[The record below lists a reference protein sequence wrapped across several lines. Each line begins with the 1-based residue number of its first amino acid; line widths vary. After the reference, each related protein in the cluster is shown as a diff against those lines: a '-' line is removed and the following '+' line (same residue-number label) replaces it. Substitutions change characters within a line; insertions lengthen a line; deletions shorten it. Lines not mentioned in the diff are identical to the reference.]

1 MMFIQTTDEDVAK
14 KLRSKMK
21 QIKFDEVNNM
31 WTFLNNGKAEY
42 ELSANE
48 KKLVAYTN
56 KIEL

>member
-1 MMFIQTTDEDVAK
+1 MDEDVAK

-48 KKLVAYTN
+48 KKLVTYTN

>member
-1 MMFIQTTDEDVAK
+1 MMFIQTTDESVAK

-48 KKLVAYTN
+48 KKLVTYTN

>member
-1 MMFIQTTDEDVAK
+1 MFIQTTDEDVAK

-48 KKLVAYTN
+48 KKLVTYTN

>member
-1 MMFIQTTDEDVAK
+1 MMFIQTTDEDVAN

-48 KKLVAYTN
+48 KKLVTYTN

>member
-48 KKLVAYTN
+48 KKLVTYTN

>member
-1 MMFIQTTDEDVAK
+1 MMFIQTMDEDVAK

-48 KKLVAYTN
+48 KKLVTYTN